1 MGQTPFIETFK
12 YLCGYSNV
20 DSTTAR
26 VEQVGV
32 ERISCMS
39 LGRCACSI
47 MCGLLLVGSLLATG
61 LLATGCVE
69 TAECN
74 DTVSCPDEQ
83 VCYAFTCRDVCETQQ
98 ECSAAE
104 TCTPCTDDGDEG
116 ECFGEEL
123 SACVPEE

>member
-12 YLCGYSNV
+12 NLCGYSNV
-20 DSTTAR
+20 DSTTGC
-26 VEQVGV
+26 VERVGV
-32 ERISCMS
+32 VNLERVS
-39 LGRCACSI
+39 LWRCACSI
-47 MCGLLLVGSLLATG
+47 ACSLLFAGG
-61 LLATGCVE
+61 LLASGCVE

-83 VCYAFTCRDVCETQQ
+83 VCYAYTCRDVCETQQ
-98 ECSAAE
+98 ECAAAE
-104 TCTPCTDDGDEG
+104 SCTPCTDDGADSDEG